1 MALCNHIST
10 SRTNVAKSRAT
21 QSLIVCTLCTQYYAR
36 RFTHIMRYMC
46 VFNIRILT
54 QILLDILF
62 FEYKIICYYN
72 IQYIHTGTRTYLC
85 VYNIIYYYYFKP
97 TRPEKCKSRVGTR
110 PPRVAY
116 EWKAGACTL
125 FEKLRPIFVE
135 HSCEM

>member
-36 RFTHIMRYMC
+36 RFIYIMRYIC

-54 QILLDILF
+54 QILVDILF
-62 FEYKIICYYN
+62 FEYKMYYT
-72 IQYIHTGTRTYLC
+72 QYIHTGTRTYLC
-85 VYNIIYYYYFKP
+85 EYNIIYYYFKP
-97 TRPEKCKSRVGTR
+97 TRPEKCKSRVYEAAACR
-110 PPRVAY
+110 IVEY

-135 HSCEM
+135 HSREM